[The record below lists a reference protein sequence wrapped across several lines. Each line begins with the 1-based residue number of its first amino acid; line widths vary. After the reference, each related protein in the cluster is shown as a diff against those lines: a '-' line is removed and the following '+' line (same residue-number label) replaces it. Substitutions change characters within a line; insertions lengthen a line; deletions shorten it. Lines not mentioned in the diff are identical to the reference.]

1 MSWQVLLMELPAE
14 AQSMTQVPHDYRA
27 DSLGDRALLASRLEE
42 AIPGIEFEDPSWG
55 SVNGDGFSI
64 QIDLGEQ
71 SEVDSVTL
79 HVQGGGSDAMQ
90 TIWQTTRALGVR
102 ALDVTTGELLN
113 FSQDGDE
120 LRVRRG
126 LDHDLT
132 LDSEDSVY

>member
-14 AQSMTQVPHDYRA
+14 AQCMKQVPLDYRT

-42 AIPGIEFEDPSWG
+42 ALPGVEFEDPSWG
-55 SVNGDGFSI
+55 AINGDGFSI

-79 HVQGGGSDAMQ
+79 HVQGGGSDAFK
-90 TIWQTTRALGVR
+90 TIWDATRALGVR

-120 LRVRRG
+120 IRVRRG
-126 LDHDLT
+126 LDHDVV
-132 LDSEDSVY
+132 LDSEDSVF